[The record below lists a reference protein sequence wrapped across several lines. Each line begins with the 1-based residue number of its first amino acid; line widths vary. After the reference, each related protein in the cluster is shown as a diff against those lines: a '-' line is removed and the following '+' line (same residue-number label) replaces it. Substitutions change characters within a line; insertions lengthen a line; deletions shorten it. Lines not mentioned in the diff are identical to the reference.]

1 MVKRFIAMTLAEVMV
16 TFVVLGVVVALVAP
30 GLKKYK
36 DKQTI
41 AVQLKSGYATLNKAL
56 DMAMASDIDLDI
68 GKIDG
73 NSLFLNYM
81 IPNMNIQKKCS
92 SANMSECI
100 PDSAQDLPFKPSN
113 AVILASG
120 FTIANNARDFLIDA
134 NGTKNPNMGD
144 VDIYHYKLA
153 KKNALADISSD
164 EDSTDSDS
172 SADVDNDATW
182 QFVPVGKAK
191 EIIENGWKIKHF

>member
-1 MVKRFIAMTLAEVMV
+1 MIKRFIAMTLAEIMV

-41 AVQLKSGYATLNKAL
+41 AVQLKNGYSTLNKAL
-56 DMAMASDIDLDI
+56 DMSLASDIDLDI
-68 GKIDG
+68 DQIGGD
-73 NSLFLNYM
+73 NFFTQYM
-81 IPNMNIQKKCS
+81 IPKMNVQKKCS
-92 SANMSECI
+92 SSDMSECI
-100 PDSAQDLPFKPSN
+100 PDSAQNLPFTPSN

-120 FTIANNARDFLIDA
+120 FTIANNGMEFLIDA

>member
-1 MVKRFIAMTLAEVMV
+1 MYKRFIAMTLAELMV
-16 TFVVLGVVVALVAP
+16 TFVVLGVVIALTVP

-41 AVQLKSGYATLNKAL
+41 EVQLKNGYFTLNKAL
-56 DMAMASDIDLDI
+56 DMSLAADIDMDI
-68 GKIDG
+68 DKIGGD
-73 NSLFLNYM
+73 NFFTQYM
-81 IPNMNIQKKCS
+81 IPKMNIQKRCS
-92 SANMSECI
+92 GADMTECI
-100 PDSAQDLPFKPSN
+100 PDSAQNLPFTPSN

-120 FTIANNARDFLIDA
+120 FTIANNGMEFLIDA
-134 NGTKNPNMGD
+134 NGPKGPNMGD